1 MVLSRD
7 GGASVSE
14 LDLTLM
20 LSCGQTVPGA
30 GRADHPQVLAGCA
43 VRCPTC
49 AGLCTVV
56 SVGQN
61 IELAAHQHREWT
73 VDPEI
78 EHAVGLLFGH
88 RVPIGELAAH

>member
-1 MVLSRD
+1 
-7 GGASVSE
+7 VSE

-20 LSCGQTVPGA
+20 LSCGHAVPGA

-56 SVGQN
+56 SVGQAGRLHRR
-61 IELAAHQHREWT
+61 IWRRTVAAGPR
-73 VDPEI
+73 
-78 EHAVGLLFGH
+78 
-88 RVPIGELAAH
+88 